1 MPTVQHRNPPRRLKP
16 LCLLTAFATAF
27 LFPVVSAA
35 KAEAGLRVVTT
46 IAQIA
51 EPLRTIVGNHA
62 AVESLLGEGV
72 DPHLYRP
79 SRSDML
85 RLTKADVVFWNGLHL
100 EAQMQGALKRLS
112 KVKTVVSISDT
123 LIEEKLLPSNNAG
136 LDPHVWMDPSLWR
149 AALTHAVS
157 VLTTLDTTNAPAFER
172 NAKTYFTRL
181 AALEVYT
188 ERAIASI
195 PADARILVTAHDA
208 FGYFGARFGIE
219 VLGIQGISTE
229 SEAGLKK
236 IETMVDTLVT
246 RSIPAVFTESSV
258 SDRHILAL
266 IEGSAARGHL
276 VRLGGSLF
284 SDAMGRPGTYL
295 GTYVGMIDHN
305 VTTITRALGG
315 DAPKRGLNGRLDHA
329 G

>member
-1 MPTVQHRNPPRRLKP
+1 MPTLHHSNPLRRLKP
-16 LCLLTAFATAF
+16 LCLVTVFATVF
-27 LFPVVSAA
+27 LNSMISAT

-62 AVESLLGEGV
+62 VVESLLGEGV

-85 RLTKADVVFWNGLHL
+85 RLTKADVVFWNGMHL
-100 EAQMQGALKRLS
+100 ETQMQGALERLS

-123 LIEEKLLPSNNAG
+123 LTKKKLLPSNNAS

-149 AALTHAVS
+149 TALTHAVS
-157 VLTTLDTTNAPAFER
+157 VLTKLDTINAPAFER
-172 NAKTYFTRL
+172 NARTYFTRL

-195 PADARILVTAHDA
+195 PTDARVLVTAHDA

-246 RSIPAVFTESSV
+246 RGVRAVFTETSV
-258 SDRHILAL
+258 SERNILAL

-276 VRLGGSLF
+276 VKLGGSLF

-315 DAPKRGLNGRLDHA
+315 DAPKRGLNGRLDHE